1 MYSFTLS
8 TVTANEKIIRTF
20 VFFTVVY
27 TNNSYNNGRS
37 HYFVQPMYTA
47 FSIQFLLN
55 MMFSHFLTPLY
66 SLWARN
72 WSRGI
77 SSLNALWER
86 TGGYQTSLETVNTW
100 GSCAEHLAVSSH
112 LNHKTEINQVSHTST
127 KCESPHIIMFTC
139 FMFISSFNRFIMQD
153 NQKHKSMS
161 SRQIWEQLR
170 CKPCQSQPCLPRHS
184 FMLDRKRPACL

>member
-1 MYSFTLS
+1 
-8 TVTANEKIIRTF
+8 
-20 VFFTVVY
+20 
-27 TNNSYNNGRS
+27 
-37 HYFVQPMYTA
+37 
-47 FSIQFLLN
+47 
-55 MMFSHFLTPLY
+55 MFSHFLTPPLY

-77 SSLNALWER
+77 SSLNSLWEGRGGGVSDEFGDSKHTRILRR
-86 TGGYQTSLETVNTW
+86 TPGNP
-100 GSCAEHLAVSSH
+100 AVSSH

-153 NQKHKSMS
+153 NQRHKSMS
-161 SRQIWEQLR
+161 SRQIWEQLC
-170 CKPCQSQPCLPRHS
+170 CKPCQSQPYLLRHS